1 MKFGKLLALMLPLVL
16 VMVLAV
22 ACAEDEPAPA
32 PAPAGIT
39 AEELQAAMAG
49 IQIPEGLSE
58 ADVSK
63 IVEGAAQ
70 PGISA
75 AEVSKIISDQLA
87 AQPGISAAD
96 LQSAVDSAVA
106 SAVAD
111 LPAPASGVTSEEL
124 QSAIAGI
131 QIPEGLSEADVSK
144 IVEGAAQPGISAAEV
159 SKIISDQLAAQ
170 PGISAADLQRAV
182 DSAVA
187 SAVAATVPAAIGTPA
202 MAAPAPAM
210 MGPPPESK
218 NRAGTIVLRVPSV
231 GPIQGINTIQGFTGA
246 EAGITERLFTWRFR
260 DDGSIDYEVPQLAT
274 EYELAPDLSKAV
286 VKIREGVQFHQDW
299 GEVTA
304 EDVAWSFNIANPSIT
319 PHSITTSASVF
330 SSFFGS
336 NPVKAVDP
344 NTIEITFN
352 KFDVTWVSQV
362 LSTGSRPAASMISKK
377 VFDQL
382 GEEEMKSNL
391 IATGPLEIKSW
402 AADEQGVLVPFAKH
416 WSTKPQFDQLIMA
429 AIPEEAVAL
438 AAMEVGEVDAG
449 SMSLTSVQE
458 LVKAGFKTSTT
469 GNAIQAS
476 LYFAGNNWETE
487 SALTGEPI
495 DIPAMGVFV
504 HDLAWIG
511 NPHSPDDKNNPEGM
525 DDMEQARLVRWALA
539 MAIDRDTII
548 QQLTDGLAHPNYVA
562 YIDPNSG
569 HWKDKWLVPYDP
581 AMAEEYLDKAGYP
594 RGDDGV
600 RFNFSIYTGMYSQFV
615 MEVGDAVAGYFD
627 SIGVKTAS
635 LHYPYA
641 IYRPGLVG
649 RTQTI
654 PTLYHDDDGNSIY
667 PHDKP
672 KGLVNSTLTR
682 GGYGVGY
689 EVPELAQLYLTA
701 AAESDTQKRNE
712 IADDFIDF
720 VHHWALQPGVLAEP
734 VFGTYNPNSVM
745 GWKQEPA
752 SKSISAFYNLIPVRR

>member
-75 AEVSKIISDQLA
+75 DEVSKIISDQLA
-87 AQPGISAAD
+87 EQPSISAAD
-96 LQSAVDSAVA
+96 LQSAVD

-170 PGISAADLQRAV
+170 PGISAADLQ
-182 DSAVA
+182 SAVA

-210 MGPPPESK
+210 MGPVPDSK
-218 NRAGTIVLRVPSV
+218 NAAGTIVLRQPFV
-231 GPIQGINTIQGFTGA
+231 GILQGINTIQGFPSG
-246 EAGITERLFTWRFR
+246 EWGVTERLFTWRFR
-260 DDGSIDYEVPQLAT
+260 EDGSIDYEVPQVATSFNLAS
-274 EYELAPDLSKAV
+274 DLSKV
-286 VKIREGVQFHQDW
+286 DVEIREGIQFHKDW
-299 GEVTA
+299 GELTA

-319 PHSITTSASVF
+319 PHSVTNSASVY

-336 NPVKAVDP
+336 NPVKAVGS

-352 KFDVTWVSQV
+352 KYDVTWVSQV
-362 LSTGSRPAASMISKK
+362 LSTGSRPGANMISKK
-377 VFDQL
+377 VYDEL

-391 IATGPLEIKSW
+391 IATGPLEIQSW
-402 AADEQGVLVPFAKH
+402 APDEQAVLVPFEQH
-416 WSTKPQFDQLIMA
+416 WLTVPQFDRLIIA
-429 AIPEEAVAL
+429 SIPEESVAL

-449 SMSLTSVQE
+449 SMNLTSVQE

-469 GNAIQAS
+469 GNAVQAS
-476 LYFAGNNWETE
+476 LYFSGNNWETE

-495 DIPAMGVFV
+495 DIAAMGVFV
-504 HDLAWIG
+504 HDLPWIG

-525 DDMEQARLVRWALA
+525 DDMEQARMVRWALA

-562 YIDPNSG
+562 YIDPSNE
-569 HWKDKWLVPYDP
+569 HWKDEWLVPYDP
-581 AMAEEYLDKAGYP
+581 AKAEQYLDMVGYP

-600 RFNFSIYTGMYSQFV
+600 RFDFSIFTENSNPFV
-615 MEVGDAVAGYFD
+615 MEVADAVAGYFD
-627 SIGVKTAS
+627 EIGVKTAS

-654 PTLYHDDDGNSIY
+654 PMLYHDDDGNSIY

-689 EVPELAQLYLTA
+689 EVPELAQLYLKA
-701 AAESDTQKRNE
+701 AAEPDTQKRNE
-712 IADDFIDF
+712 IADEFIDF
-720 VHHWALQPGVLAEP
+720 VHHWALQPGVLAQP
-734 VFGTYNPNSVM
+734 VFGTYNPNSIES
-745 GWKQEPA
+745 WKQEPG
-752 SKSISAFYNLIPVRR
+752 SKAITALYNLVPVRR

>member
-1 MKFGKLLALMLPLVL
+1 MRKAL
-16 VMVLAV
+16 
-22 ACAEDEPAPA
+22 
-32 PAPAGIT
+32 
-39 AEELQAAMAG
+39 
-49 IQIPEGLSE
+49 GLRW
-58 ADVSK
+58 A
-63 IVEGAAQ
+63 
-70 PGISA
+70 
-75 AEVSKIISDQLA
+75 
-87 AQPGISAAD
+87 
-96 LQSAVDSAVA
+96 
-106 SAVAD
+106 
-111 LPAPASGVTSEEL
+111 
-124 QSAIAGI
+124 
-131 QIPEGLSEADVSK
+131 
-144 IVEGAAQPGISAAEV
+144 
-159 SKIISDQLAAQ
+159 
-170 PGISAADLQRAV
+170 
-182 DSAVA
+182 
-187 SAVAATVPAAIGTPA
+187 AVAAGVTVLLVVALACSAETKTVEVIKEVPVEKIVTRDVVKEVPVEKVVTRDVVKEVPRDVVRTVEVEKPVEVIKEVVRTVEVEKPVEVIKTEVVTLVVTPTPVSMA
-202 MAAPAPAM
+202 VAAPVEAK
-210 MGPPPESK
+210 MGPPPKSK
-218 NRAGTIVLRVPSV
+218 NPAGTVVLRVPGV
-231 GPIQGINTIQGFTGA
+231 GAIQGINTIQGFTGA

-274 EYELAPDLSKAV
+274 GFELAPDLSKV
-286 VKIREGVQFHQDW
+286 VVNIREGVQFHQDW
-299 GEVTA
+299 GELTA

-352 KFDVTWVSQV
+352 KYDVTWVSQV

-377 VFDQL
+377 VYDEL

-402 AADEQGVLVPFAKH
+402 SVDEQAVLVPFAKH
-416 WSTKPQFDQLIMA
+416 WSIRPQFDQLIMA
-429 AIPEEAVAL
+429 AIPEESVAL

-458 LVKAGFKTSTT
+458 LVKGGFKTSTT

-495 DIPAMGVFV
+495 DIAAMGVFV

-511 NPHSPDDKNNPEGM
+511 NPHSPDDRNNPAGM
-525 DDMEQARLVRWALA
+525 DDMEQARMVRWALA

-594 RGDDGV
+594 RGDGGV
-600 RFNFSIYTGMYSQFV
+600 RFNFSIYTGIYSQFV
-615 MEVGDAVAGYFD
+615 MEVADAVAGYFD
-627 SIGVKTAS
+627 EIGVKTAS

-689 EVPELAQLYLTA
+689 EAPELAQLYLKA
-701 AAESDTQKRNE
+701 AAEPDTQKRNE
-712 IADDFIDF
+712 IADEFIDF

-745 GWKQEPA
+745 GWKQDPA
-752 SKSISAFYNLIPVRR
+752 SKSISAFYNLVPVR